1 MDSNEVYSP
10 PESLVEDK
18 LEEPK
23 SRKFVMAMVCF
34 AFSYAG
40 IMLFFILGEL
50 VSRSESADFIFET
63 EFQLA
68 SFVCSAL
75 TSALLYPVRSIAW
88 YFQAMIASI
97 AGLAILIAT
106 LFLINEVMG

>member
-1 MDSNEVYSP
+1 
-10 PESLVEDK
+10 
-18 LEEPK
+18 
-23 SRKFVMAMVCF
+23 MAMVCF

-50 VSRSESADFIFET
+50 ISGSESADFIFET
-63 EFQLA
+63 EFQIA
-68 SFVCSAL
+68 SLICSAL
-75 TSALLYPVRSIAW
+75 TAVLLYPVRSIAW

>member
-1 MDSNEVYSP
+1 MDSNEIYSP
-10 PESLVEDK
+10 PESFVEDK

-23 SRKFVMAMVCF
+23 SRKFVMAVVCF
-34 AFSYAG
+34 ASSYAG

-50 VSRSESADFIFET
+50 ISRSESADFIFET
-63 EFQLA
+63 EFQIA
-68 SFVCSAL
+68 SLVCSAL

-97 AGLAILIAT
+97 SGLAILIAT
-106 LFLINEVMG
+106 LFLLNEVMG

>member
-1 MDSNEVYSP
+1 MDRNELYSP
-10 PESLVEDK
+10 PESFLEDK
-18 LEEPK
+18 LDEPK
-23 SRKFVMAMVCF
+23 SRKYVMAMVRF

-40 IMLFFILGEL
+40 IMLFFILGEM

-63 EFQLA
+63 GFQIA
-68 SFVCSAL
+68 SLVCSAL

-97 AGLAILIAT
+97 AGLAILITT
-106 LFLINEVMG
+106 LFLLNEVMG